1 MPLAV
6 AALTELEQF
15 FAHSRD
21 VARFWVK
28 RFSKCNGH
36 AIRNFLRPLGE
47 EFSAL
52 KRKDRSPKPIEPNR
66 NDLGA
71 RMLRDQF
78 VAAPQTQQ
86 RSRARELAFRKKTND
101 LASVKLLGCS
111 ANCRTR
117 MPNVDRNA
125 TNSPQKRAEHR
136 LMIKFLVDDGTT
148 GTGTGGLQDEG
159 VDPS

>member
-6 AALTELEQF
+6 AKLTELEEF
-15 FAHSRD
+15 FAHGRD
-21 VARFWVK
+21 VARLGIE
-28 RFSKCNGH
+28 RFPECDRN
-36 AIRNFLRPLGE
+36 AIRNFLRPFGE
-47 EFSAL
+47 EFSSL
-52 KRKDRSPKPIEPNR
+52 KRKNGAPKPIEPNR
-66 NDLGA
+66 NDFRV

-136 LMIKFLVDDGTT
+136 LMIKF
-148 GTGTGGLQDEG
+148 
-159 VDPS
+159 